1 MWNLSS
7 TLSLSVSLLCFYYY
21 YQFRLNCILN
31 SVVIFT
37 FSTLQVTL
45 CTTVRLTHTKTTM
58 DNPIS
63 LTFSAPY
70 WPFTAHHKNSTLST
84 IPQRSQV
91 YPCVNALTP
100 FYLKYTSHQNLFQI
114 LLCLSFLIFA
124 PTSTPKP
131 WRTDRLHHP
140 VLPQHVSPDNG
151 TSIIILSY
159 LIFGDSLPIPTVSF
173 YVCIKRQN
181 TVYCT
186 AHNGLSIYVTEL
198 NKQATFLP
206 MSNKYFNAFCISM
219 SAYLLQAP
227 TEWEISL

>member
-70 WPFTAHHKNSTLST
+70 WPFTAHHKNSILST

-173 YVCIKRQN
+173 YVCIK
-181 TVYCT
+181 TPKYSVLHCT
-186 AHNGLSIYVTEL
+186 QWTLDICHWI
-198 NKQATFLP
+198 KQTSNLP
-206 MSNKYFNAFCISM
+206 SDVKQI
-219 SAYLLQAP
+219 L
-227 TEWEISL
+227 